1 MKEEEDI
8 EVAPQSEPAKPA
20 PGRQHRAALW
30 HESFPADP
38 DMRNADGAAPAAER
52 LLDADLPVHEG
63 VRRLVALFN
72 QSLLANVEGAV
83 IGSNSRALHDLRIA
97 IRRIRTVLRA
107 FRKPLRK
114 TSARRIDDDLRDL
127 NRCLGPVRD
136 LDAWIGF
143 CEKADVARR
152 FSKHRLWPKFVAY
165 QKELRRMQC
174 TTVRRHLRGS
184 GFASLRTR
192 VDRFLL
198 AELPA
203 ASGAAA
209 APLGPLFRRALL
221 KSLRRALKLSGL
233 RHSHDPDDL
242 HELRVELRR
251 IRYFCGFFGEMLG
264 PRMSKL
270 SRRAHRVERVLGEM
284 RDADLALARVT
295 MEGPRPPRLLVVE
308 LRRLARADAAVVD
321 AEWDKLAD
329 RDVVSAA
336 RRELKH
342 PPNPKIS

>member
-152 FSKHRLWPKFVAY
+152 FSKHRLWPRI
-165 QKELRRMQC
+165 RRSSGEC
-174 TTVRRHLRGS
+174 SARR
-184 GFASLRTR
+184 
-192 VDRFLL
+192 
-198 AELPA
+198 
-203 ASGAAA
+203 SGAICGARVSRRFGPAWIGSFSPNCLPPA
-209 APLGPLFRRALL
+209 APLR
-221 KSLRRALKLSGL
+221 
-233 RHSHDPDDL
+233 
-242 HELRVELRR
+242 
-251 IRYFCGFFGEMLG
+251 
-264 PRMSKL
+264 
-270 SRRAHRVERVLGEM
+270 
-284 RDADLALARVT
+284 
-295 MEGPRPPRLLVVE
+295 
-308 LRRLARADAAVVD
+308 RRL
-321 AEWDKLAD
+321 D
-329 RDVVSAA
+329 RCSAA
-336 RRELKH
+336 H
-342 PPNPKIS
+342 C